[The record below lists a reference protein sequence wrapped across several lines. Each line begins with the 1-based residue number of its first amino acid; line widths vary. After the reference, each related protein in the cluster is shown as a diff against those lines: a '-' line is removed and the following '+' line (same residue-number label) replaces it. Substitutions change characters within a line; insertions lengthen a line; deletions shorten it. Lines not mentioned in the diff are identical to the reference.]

1 MISLSKRQNNLTPTR
16 IRPVLKDYI
25 FLHKLPSQIPSEG
38 RFRTIET
45 ESRIEAPP
53 AAAAVEY
60 VLFMPQDVDV
70 VVAVG
75 VTVLGGSSDKAVPLL
90 KLMPFLK
97 FLLVNDRK

>member
-1 MISLSKRQNNLTPTR
+1 MTPTR
-16 IRPVLKDYI
+16 IKPVLKQL
-25 FLHKLPSQIPSEG
+25 FLYKVPSQIPRDG

-70 VVAVG
+70 VVAGG

-90 KLMPFLK
+90 KLMPFLI
-97 FLLVNDRK
+97 FLLINYRKEV